1 MKSTTVH
8 DPALFTYREK
18 RIIMNMTTQDL
29 QPDLPQQALDTLQRA
44 LDALHKTTGLQA
56 RIVAEKIPGD
66 LAYRTDAFVEI
77 DDPDGHAHRYA
88 AQIKPIDRLAAVGVI
103 KQRFYGAP
111 GGAPGLLVAPRIT
124 PETADHCR
132 TLQVPFIDTAGNTYL
147 HAPGMF
153 VFVKGQRFQR
163 DDTTAGDNTQKGKFI
178 VRITRPT
185 QTPTGQRIIF
195 ALLCQPNKLLNAPYR
210 DIVQT
215 AGVALGAIG
224 DVFANLEKRGIIA
237 EHQRKGRVII
247 NPKKGEITVER
258 PPKEQADHQR
268 AKQRRF
274 LEPRR
279 LLDEWV
285 TNYPTGLRPKLN
297 PKRFRA
303 PDPNWWQNANIAQ
316 HGALWGAEVAA
327 DKLTH
332 YLKPATCTLYVRPK
346 NGRNNITQIVVENRL
361 RADPQGNIEILD
373 AFWDF
378 PADPNYPDVVP
389 PILAYADLV
398 ATNDPRNLET
408 AKLLREGHIDHVIA
422 PT

>member
-1 MKSTTVH
+1 
-8 DPALFTYREK
+8 
-18 RIIMNMTTQDL
+18 MTAENI
-29 QPDLPQQALDTLQRA
+29 QPNLPQQDLDTLQRA
-44 LDALHKTTGLQA
+44 LEALHKTTGLRA
-56 RIVAEKIPGD
+56 RIVAEQVTGATDRRHDAIVELDD
-66 LAYRTDAFVEI
+66 LDGRT
-77 DDPDGHAHRYA
+77 HRYA
-88 AQIKPIDRLAAVGVI
+88 AQIKAIDRLAAIGVI
-103 KQRFYGAP
+103 KQRFYEAP
-111 GGAPGLLVAPRIT
+111 DGVPGLLVAPRIT

-132 TLQVPFIDTAGNTYL
+132 TLQVPFIDTAGNAYL

-153 VFVKGQRFQR
+153 IFVKGQRFQE
-163 DDTTAGDNTQKGKFI
+163 DALTHAGPGTQKRKI
-178 VRITRPT
+178 VVRITRPT

-210 DIVQT
+210 DIVQA

-224 DVFANLEKRGIIA
+224 DVFVNLEKRGIIV
-237 EHQRKGRVII
+237 EDQPKRRVIVVR
-247 NPKKGEITVER
+247 KKREITVEHQ
-258 PPKEQADHQR
+258 PNEHVEHQR
-268 AKQRRF
+268 ARQRRF

-303 PDPNWWQNANIAQ
+303 LEPDWWQKADVTR
-316 HGALWGAEVAA
+316 HGALWGGEIAA
-327 DKLTH
+327 DKLTG
-332 YLKPATCTLYVRPK
+332 YLKPATCTLYVRPE

-373 AFWDF
+373 AFWDL
-378 PADPNYPDVVP
+378 PADPNYPDIVP

-408 AKLLREGHIDHVIA
+408 AKLLREHHIDHALA
-422 PT
+422 PI